1 MMERTGIDRRPGLP
15 VTVKQPTRT
24 SRFAHLARSGPA
36 EEPLL
41 NSSSGAFAT
50 FIALAVLY
58 GVDRYF
64 WDGQYG
70 GTAWKVVQQIG
81 RAFGF

>member
-1 MMERTGIDRRPGLP
+1 
-15 VTVKQPTRT
+15 
-24 SRFAHLARSGPA
+24 
-36 EEPLL
+36 LL

-58 GVDRYF
+58 GVDRCF